1 MNIEQLYSLFKACES
16 ISTDTRNIPQDS
28 MFFAL
33 KGENFNGNKFAEQ
46 AIEKGAKYAI
56 VDEQEFENQSKGIY
70 YVSNGLE
77 ALQRLA
83 HHHRRTLDPT
93 IISLTGSNGKTTT
106 KELITRVLQKKYKL
120 ISTIGNLNNH
130 IGVPLTLLRMKEE
143 HQFAIVEMGAN
154 HLKEIELLCQIA
166 EPDYGYITNFGKAHL
181 EGFGGIEGVIKGKS
195 EMYHYL
201 KNNEKT
207 VFVNDQDEKQIEL
220 TKSMNTIRFGT
231 NSRSDFQFNY
241 LESKSA
247 KCPAIEYKSTLIQSD
262 LIGNYNLSN
271 VAVAIAMGL
280 AFDVAI
286 ADIKLAIEEYKSG
299 DNRSQILIK
308 NNHEIVLDAYN
319 ANPSSMEVALKNFA
333 LIEGDK
339 AIILG
344 DMFELG
350 ATSEAEH
357 QNIADLA
364 QTLNFERIIL
374 IGNHFSQIELK
385 SDSKI
390 VAFKNREDAISY
402 LAKAPIEIKNILIKG
417 SRGMALEKI
426 VDEL

>member
-33 KGENFNGNKFAEQ
+33 KGGNFNGNKFAEQ

-56 VDEQEFENQSKGIY
+56 VDEQEFENENNGIY

-83 HHHRRTLDPT
+83 HHHRKVLDPT

-333 LIEGDK
+333 LIEGEK

-390 VAFKNREDAISY
+390 VVFKNREDAISY